1 MAFDFTSFQATLSTH
16 PGVYR
21 MLGSEGDVLYVGKA
35 KNLKKRVT
43 SYFRGQGLSLKN
55 TALVEKI
62 AAIETTITASETEAL
77 LLEQNLIKEI
87 KPPFNILLR
96 DDKSYPYIFLSS
108 EQQYPRMAFHRGAKR
123 KKGQY
128 FGPYPSSNAVR
139 ESLNL
144 IQKVFR
150 IRQCEDSFFSN
161 RSRPCLQYQINRCT
175 APCVGAIE
183 PEQYQEDM
191 ERAVKLLQGK
201 NRELMEELVMKM
213 EQTSEAM
220 HYEQA
225 ALYRDQITA
234 LRRVQ
239 EQQFVDNEE
248 GDVDAIAVAQQGH
261 YCCVH
266 LVRIRSGRVL
276 GSKSFYPKLKSG
288 ADPEEII
295 EQFVA
300 QFYLSGLGK
309 TDIPGTIAVT
319 HTFADKKWLEKALF
333 EISGTKTSIASQVR
347 GHKAKWLEMAS
358 VNAEQNL
365 AAYVTDKDHTLKRF
379 EALQAA
385 LNLDDMPQR
394 LECFDISHTMGEA
407 TVASCVVFDSNGPL
421 KSDYRRFNIDN
432 ITPGDDYAAMEQAL
446 TRRYTRLKKGEGK
459 IPDILFIDGGK
470 GQLNKAREVLEEL
483 QVSGVTLIG
492 VSKGPDR
499 RAGLE
504 TLYLNNGQETIN
516 LHNDS
521 SALHLIQHI
530 RDESHRFAIAG
541 HRGKRGKKRRQS
553 ALEGIEGVGPKRRKA
568 LLNHFGGMQE
578 IQRASAADIARVPG
592 ISRGQADVIYAA
604 LHE

>member
-1 MAFDFTSFQATLSTH
+1 MAFDFKTFQSTLSTH
-16 PGVYR
+16 PGIYR
-21 MLGSEGDVLYVGKA
+21 MFDSEGRILYIGKA
-35 KNLKKRVT
+35 KNLKNRVT
-43 SYFRGQGLSLKN
+43 SYFRSQGLSIKN

-77 LLEQNLIKEI
+77 LLEQNLIKTL

-108 EQQYPRMAFHRGAKR
+108 RETYPRLGFHRGAKR

-128 FGPYPSSNAVR
+128 FGPYPSSGSVR

-161 RSRPCLQYQINRCT
+161 RSRPCLQYQIERCS
-175 APCVGAIE
+175 APCVQAIE

-191 ERAVKLLQGK
+191 ARAVKLLQGK
-201 NRELMEELVMKM
+201 NREVMDELVSKMEEASTQLK
-213 EQTSEAM
+213 
-220 HYEQA
+220 YEQA

-239 EQQFVDNEE
+239 EQQYVDSQE
-248 GDVDAIAVAQQGH
+248 GDVDAIALALQNQL
-261 YCCVH
+261 CCIH
-266 LVRIRSGRVL
+266 IVRIRSGRVL
-276 GSKSFYPKLKSG
+276 GNKNFYPKMKAG
-288 ADPEEII
+288 AEPEEII
-295 EQFVA
+295 EQFVS

-309 TDIPGTIAVT
+309 TDVPGSIVVS
-319 HTFADKKWLEKALF
+319 HNFSEKDWIEQALKDTTGSKTQ
-333 EISGTKTSIASQVR
+333 ISAKIR
-347 GHKAKWLEMAS
+347 GHKAKWLEMAQR
-358 VNAEQNL
+358 NAQQNL
-365 AAYVTDKDHTLKRF
+365 NSHIADKDHTLKRF

-394 LECFDISHTMGEA
+394 LECFDISHTQGES
-407 TVASCVVFDSNGPL
+407 TVASCVVFNTNGPL
-421 KSDYRRFNIDN
+421 KTDYRRFNIEG

-470 GQLNKAREVLEEL
+470 GQLSKALGVLEEL
-483 QVSGVTLIG
+483 QVSGVNLIG

-499 RAGLE
+499 KAGLE
-504 TLYLNNGQETIN
+504 TLYLNNAQKTIN
-516 LHNDS
+516 LASNS
-521 SALHLIQHI
+521 PALHLIQHI

-541 HRGKRGKKRRQS
+541 HRGKRDKKRRQS
-553 ALEGIEGVGPKRRKA
+553 VLEGIEGVGPKRRKA
-568 LLNHFGGMQE
+568 LLNHFGGLQE
-578 IQRASAADIARVPG
+578 IQRASAADIARVQG
-592 ISRGQADVIYAA
+592 VSRNQADIIYAA